1 MEKENNGK
9 GATTADVFWLCNLIS
24 NRTQLMASNGER
36 FALKSRVY
44 TGRIMVDLVCVYKGK
59 TIEGKEK
66 KKWRARQQQQ
76 RWPQVHRLRIFGAS
90 PAE

>member
-1 MEKENNGK
+1 
-9 GATTADVFWLCNLIS
+9 
-24 NRTQLMASNGER
+24 MASNGER

-44 TGRIMVDLVCVYKGK
+44 TGRIMVDLVCVQEKK

-76 RWPQVHRLRIFGAS
+76 R
-90 PAE
+90 

>member
-1 MEKENNGK
+1 
-9 GATTADVFWLCNLIS
+9 
-24 NRTQLMASNGER
+24 MASNVER

-44 TGRIMVDLVCVYKGK
+44 TGRIMVDLVCVQEKK